1 MRMLSVIL
9 LSLMVFAA
17 SCAQTFKSTTES
29 NSTESSGTQAQGLP
43 SQGSPDSYYDFDDIL
58 VPKEMKLVPKLSL
71 LFETPELK
79 AGVIFFEG
87 RVDPVS
93 LFDFFMTNMPK
104 DNWQLRSYFKYGRYI
119 MVFEKRDKDCIISI
133 DEKTLTTELEMWITP
148 RTAQQ

>member
-1 MRMLSVIL
+1 MRSLTV
-9 LSLMVFAA
+9 LSLFLMLFAA
-17 SCAQTFKSTTES
+17 SCAQTFKSTPGSKPSASVTK
-29 NSTESSGTQAQGLP
+29 AQGLP
-43 SQGSPDSYYDFDDIL
+43 SKGTPDSYYDFDDIL
-58 VPKEMKLVPKLSL
+58 VPKEMELVPKSSL

-119 MVFEKRDKDCIISI
+119 IVFEKPDKDCIISI

-148 RTAQQ
+148 RTAK

>member
-1 MRMLSVIL
+1 MRVLSVI
-9 LSLMVFAA
+9 SLFLMLFAA
-17 SCAQTFKSTTES
+17 SCAQTFKSTPES
-29 NSTESSGTQAQGLP
+29 QPPKSGTKDQGLP

-93 LFDFFMTNMPK
+93 LFNFFMTNMPK

-119 MVFEKRDKDCIISI
+119 IVFEKADKDCIVSI
-133 DEKTLTTELEMWITP
+133 NEKTLTTELEMWITP
-148 RTAQQ
+148 RTKK

>member
-1 MRMLSVIL
+1 MRMLSVI
-9 LSLMVFAA
+9 SLFLMFFAV
-17 SCAQTFKSTTES
+17 SCAQTFKSTPES
-29 NSTESSGTQAQGLP
+29 KPPASDIKAQGLP

-58 VPKEMKLVPKLSL
+58 IPKEMKLVPKLSL

-93 LFDFFMTNMPK
+93 LFNFFMTNMPK

-119 MVFEKRDKDCIISI
+119 MVFEKADKDCIVSI
-133 DEKTLTTELEMWITP
+133 NEKTLTTELEMWITP
-148 RTAQQ
+148 RTKK

>member
-1 MRMLSVIL
+1 MRVLSVI
-9 LSLMVFAA
+9 SLFLMLFAA
-17 SCAQTFKSTTES
+17 SCAQTFKSAPES
-29 NSTESSGTQAQGLP
+29 KPAASETQAQGLP
-43 SQGSPDSYYDFDDIL
+43 SQGSPDSYYDFNDIL

-93 LFDFFMTNMPK
+93 LFNFFMTNMPK

-119 MVFEKRDKDCIISI
+119 MVFEKPDKDCIVSI
-133 DEKTLTTELEMWITP
+133 NEKTLTTELEMWITP
-148 RTAQQ
+148 RTRK